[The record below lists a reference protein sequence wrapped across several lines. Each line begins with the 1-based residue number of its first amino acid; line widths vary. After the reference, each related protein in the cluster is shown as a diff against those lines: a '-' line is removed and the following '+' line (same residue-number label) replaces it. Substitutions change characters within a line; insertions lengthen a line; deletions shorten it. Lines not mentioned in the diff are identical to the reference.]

1 MTMKTV
7 GVAILVLGASGA
19 AFANP
24 LDSRGGFI
32 KHEGFTTTRYDGAK
46 SAVPVV
52 AAPEMDSAS
61 LLTALTL
68 LGGGLLVM
76 RGGRTQKSAP

>member
-7 GVAILVLGASGA
+7 GLAVLLLGASGA
-19 AFANP
+19 ALATP

-32 KHEGFTTTRYDGAK
+32 KHEGFTTTRYDVTKA
-46 SAVPVV
+46 AAPAV
-52 AAPEMDSAS
+52 AAPEMNSAS

-76 RGGRTQKSAP
+76 RGRRSQKPTA